1 MAIRALLYSADAP
14 DAELDIAAISV
25 GSLSARQLLWIDMVS
40 PTAEELVQVSG
51 VLGCAS
57 DVLRAD
63 ADPKGRPGL
72 ANYGHCFR
80 LTAKSP
86 SQNDG
91 GRYVAQ
97 PLTLVAGPN
106 YVVSVHEAAID
117 FVDELRNREKG
128 DSTIGTLS
136 SESFTASLLD
146 WLLNAYFQ
154 SMESIVREID
164 KIEVSILGKRITP
177 IMPHVLEV
185 LVKARRQIADL
196 RRMLNSHRD
205 VFYGLARPDFV
216 ATEQPESKPHFDA
229 LNKRLERAEDDLDHA
244 RDLVVG
250 SFELLTMRA
259 TQKTNDTM
267 RALTFITVL
276 MGSLALFA
284 GVMGMNFDLAFFKT
298 GLKGF
303 LIVTG
308 TMLLTAGLAIWL
320 AKKRAW
326 I

>member
-1 MAIRALLYSADAP
+1 M
-14 DAELDIAAISV
+14 
-25 GSLSARQLLWIDMVS
+25 
-40 PTAEELVQVSG
+40 
-51 VLGCAS
+51 LGCAP
-57 DVLRAD
+57 DVLRVE
-63 ADPKGRPGL
+63 ADPKSRPAL
-72 ANYGHCFR
+72 ANYGDCFR

-86 SQNDG
+86 SPGGG
-91 GRYVAQ
+91 GRFVAH
-97 PLTLVAGPN
+97 PLTLVTGPN
-106 YVVSVHEAAID
+106 YVVSVHEAGID
-117 FVDELRNREKG
+117 FVDELRDREKG
-128 DSTIGTLS
+128 DSTIGALS

-154 SMESIVREID
+154 ALESIVREID
-164 KIEVSILGKRITP
+164 KVEVSILGKQITP

-205 VFYGLARPDFV
+205 VFYGLARPDFM
-216 ATEQPESKPHFDA
+216 ATDQPESKPHFDT
-229 LNKRLERAEDDLDHA
+229 LNMRLERAEDDLDHA
-244 RDLVVG
+244 RDLVIG

-298 GLKGF
+298 GQKGF

-308 TMLLTAGLAIWL
+308 IMLLTSALAVWV